1 MALEDLPKRERAIL
15 ELLYKLGEA
24 SARDIQKE
32 FADDLSYSTVRTFL
46 NNLEQRGKVS
56 HRQSGL
62 SFVYFP
68 LAQAEQEGLSVL
80 QQAQTT
86 FFSGSK
92 TKAIAALL
100 GTDSKISEEEYREL
114 KKLLDSARDN
124 STGKN
129 HE

>member
-32 FADDLSYSTVRTFL
+32 FTEDLSYSTVRTFL
-46 NNLEQRGKVS
+46 NNLEQRGKVF

-80 QQAQTT
+80 KQAQET

-100 GTDSKISEEEYREL
+100 GAEASISEEEYHEL
-114 KKLLDSARDN
+114 KKLLDSARDEAK
-124 STGKN
+124 GK
-129 HE
+129 

>member
-68 LAQAEQEGLSVL
+68 VARAEQEGLSVL
-80 QQAQTT
+80 KQAQET

-100 GTDSKISEEEYREL
+100 GTDASISEEEYREL
-114 KKLLDSARDN
+114 KKLLDSARDEAK
-124 STGKN
+124 GK
-129 HE
+129 

>member
-1 MALEDLPKRERAIL
+1 MGLDDLPKRERAIL
-15 ELLYKLGEA
+15 ELLFKMGEA

-32 FADDLSYSTVRTFL
+32 FGEDLSYSTVRTFL

-68 LAQAEQEGLSVL
+68 VTVAEEEGVTVL
-80 QQAQTT
+80 KQAQET
-86 FFSGSK
+86 FFNGSK

-100 GTDSKISEEEYREL
+100 GTDSAISEEEYSEL
-114 KKLLDSARDN
+114 KKLLDSARTKP
-124 STGKN
+124 SGKSK
-129 HE
+129 